1 MIAGYVF
8 WLVAGLVLLTLGAEW
23 LVRGSSRLALL
34 MGLSPLVVGLTIV
47 AYGTSAPEVATNLR
61 CVVTGQADI
70 ALGNIIGSN
79 IFNVLVILGLSAAIT
94 PLLVHQRLLRVDIP
108 IMVGVSAAMWGLGL
122 DGRLGRGEG
131 ALLVVL
137 VLGYTVLTLWS
148 GPRETP
154 QVRDEYAQAFDRPR
168 HRRGRAVAISAAAIL
183 LGLGALALGSRWLV
197 SGASGLAGRIGV
209 PDRVIALTI
218 VAAGT
223 SMPEL
228 ATSLLAAL
236 RGQRDIA
243 VGNIVG
249 SNVFNLLGILG
260 LTAALS
266 PDGLPVP
273 SAALRVDVPLM
284 TAAALVCLPLA
295 WTGGRIS
302 RPEGVWL
309 LGAYSLYVAHL
320 VVQTRGGAMAMPLA
334 GAAIAM
340 TLIGGAIGMGIGIH
354 NARTMSRNHT
364 NA

>member
-1 MIAGYVF
+1 MIAGHVF
-8 WLVAGLVLLTLGAEW
+8 WLIAGLVLLTLGAEW

-34 MGLSPLVVGLTIV
+34 LGMSPLAIGLTIV

-61 CVVTGQADI
+61 CVVTGQVDI
-70 ALGNIIGSN
+70 ALGNVVGSN
-79 IFNVLVILGLSAAIT
+79 IFNVLVILGLSAVVI

-108 IMVGVSAAMWGLGL
+108 IMVGVSAATWGLAL

-131 ALLVVL
+131 VLLVVL
-137 VLGYTVLTLWS
+137 VGGYTVLTLRS
-148 GPRETP
+148 GPGETR
-154 QVRDEYAQAFDRPR
+154 QIQDEYAQALGRPR
-168 HRRGRAVAISAAAIL
+168 PRQGRAVATSATAIL
-183 LGLGALALGSRWLV
+183 LGLGALALGSQWLV
-197 SGASGLAGRIGV
+197 SGASGLAGRLGV

-260 LTAALS
+260 LTAVLS

-273 SAALRVDVPLM
+273 DAALRVDVPLM
-284 TAAALVCLPLA
+284 TAVALVCLPLA

-302 RPEGVWL
+302 RPEGAWL
-309 LGAYSLYVAHL
+309 LGAYCLYVAHL
-320 VVQTRGGAMAMPLA
+320 IVQTQGGGMAMPLA
-334 GAAIAM
+334 WAAITM
-340 TLIGGAIGMGIGIH
+340 TLIGGAMGL
-354 NARTMSRNHT
+354 AVACRTLRQC
-364 NA
+364 